1 MWPKFA
7 AMFGLPVAEPRHISL
22 SEFMADKAPVWDRI
36 VAKHNL
42 RPYAYSDIVSW
53 GFADAIFGS
62 DWDIARSTLKARR
75 YGFASFIETDRMFAE
90 VFADLQRNRIIPS
103 TLTVQ

>member
-1 MWPKFA
+1 
-7 AMFGLPVAEPRHISL
+7 MFGLPDADPRHISL
-22 SEFMADKAPVWDRI
+22 TEFMADKAPVWDRI

-42 RPYAYSDIVSW
+42 QPYAYSDIVSW

-75 YGFASFIETDRMFAE
+75 YGFAPFIETDRMFAE
-90 VFADLQRNRIIPS
+90 LFADLQRNRIIPS
-103 TLTVQ
+103 TFTTH